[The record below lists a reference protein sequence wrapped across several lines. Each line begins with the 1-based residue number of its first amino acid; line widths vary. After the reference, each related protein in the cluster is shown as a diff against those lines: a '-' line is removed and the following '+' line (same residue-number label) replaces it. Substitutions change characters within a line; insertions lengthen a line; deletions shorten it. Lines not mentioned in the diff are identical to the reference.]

1 MVKVTFGEQLKRIR
15 TQKRYSVRKVA
26 LFSGISSSYYSQ
38 VENNKRQI
46 PKPDTLRKIAK
57 GLNIT
62 TNEIFTLAGLIPDNS
77 DTFDSN
83 DNQTTDKTT
92 VHELQLINSSI
103 RLQIPA
109 SRRVYSRLPHLDSD
123 ASHPEYFWLK
133 VADNVLIT
141 EGITIDSLVV
151 ISTDAASCQFSD
163 QHRSKL
169 VALNLDSRGD
179 TVIRRVIW
187 GSNHQYFILNGSA
200 DSEPVVLE
208 KTAFEKLFA
217 GVVVNL
223 HREIDV

>member
-46 PKPDTLRKIAK
+46 PKPETLRKIAK

-62 TNEIFTLAGLIPDNS
+62 TNEIFTLAGLIPNNS

-83 DNQTTDKTT
+83 DNLTTDKAT
-92 VHELQLINSSI
+92 VHELQLLNSSI

-109 SRRVYSRLPHLDSD
+109 SRRVYSRLPHLDF
-123 ASHPEYFWLK
+123 AAAQPQYFWLK
-133 VADNVLIT
+133 VADNALIT
-141 EGITIDSLVV
+141 EGITMDSLVV
-151 ISTDAASCQFSD
+151 ISTDTAICNFSD

-187 GSNHQYFILNGSA
+187 GSDHQYFILNGPA
-200 DSEPVVLE
+200 DPEPVILE
-208 KTAFEKLFA
+208 KTAFDKLFA